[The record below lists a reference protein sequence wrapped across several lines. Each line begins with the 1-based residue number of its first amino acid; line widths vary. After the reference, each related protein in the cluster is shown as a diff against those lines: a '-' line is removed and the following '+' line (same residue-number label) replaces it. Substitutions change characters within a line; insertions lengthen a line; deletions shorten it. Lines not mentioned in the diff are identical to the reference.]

1 MAEYDVLIQG
11 GTVVDGSR
19 TPRFMGDVG
28 IKDGKIAKIEPNGK
42 LNPSDAKK
50 TLDANGLV
58 VAPALLISIP
68 TTMPRLTGTPTSRC
82 PAGTGSP
89 RLCSATVDLVSLR

>member
-50 TLDANGLV
+50 NAGRERV
-58 VAPALLISIP
+58 GRRA
-68 TTMPRLTGTPTSRC
+68 RLY
-82 PAGTGSP
+82 
-89 RLCSATVDLVSLR
+89 